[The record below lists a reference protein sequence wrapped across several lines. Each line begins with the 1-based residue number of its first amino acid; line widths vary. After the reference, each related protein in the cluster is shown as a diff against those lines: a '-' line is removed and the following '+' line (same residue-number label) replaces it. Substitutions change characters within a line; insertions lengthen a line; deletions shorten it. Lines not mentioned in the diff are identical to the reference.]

1 MGTDMKWPAL
11 AFMFILGLPL
21 VGLAL
26 EQYNQGQCRIEA
38 IRAGMDADKIVQ
50 VCGK

>member
-1 MGTDMKWPAL
+1 MNTDMKWPAL

-26 EQYNQGQCRIEA
+26 EQYNRGQCRIEA
-38 IRAGMDADKIVQ
+38 IRASMPAEQILK
-50 VCGK
+50 VCE

>member
-1 MGTDMKWPAL
+1 MNTDMKWLAL

-26 EQYNQGQCRIEA
+26 EQYNRGQCRIEA
-38 IRAGMDADKIVQ
+38 IKANMEPDKIGQ
-50 VCGK
+50 VCK